1 MHDSFV
7 YLYLVS
13 FSCMKFLAVLLTADG
28 RVKICDMGLAKR
40 SKNSSL
46 TGAVGTVV
54 YMAPEVFGGDADVDE
69 VEGEEDDACFPL
81 PAQDDEPNAE
91 DVSSPECTAS
101 NTVKM
106 TKMRLDPRASD
117 VYALG
122 VMLWQLW
129 HREAPFYG
137 LGHHQVLFSSLHRAE
152 KSDALDIV
160 TTYRSF
166 SSTRARH
173 SD

>member
-28 RVKICDMGLAKR
+28 RVKICDMGLAKG

-46 TGAVGTVV
+46 TGAVGTVL

-69 VEGEEDDACFPL
+69 VEGEEDDAWFPL
-81 PAQDDEPNAE
+81 PAQDDGTDVE
-91 DVSSPECTAS
+91 DSIGSADS
-101 NTVKM
+101 ANTSVGKW
-106 TKMRLDPRASD
+106 RDPRASD

-122 VMLWQLW
+122 VILWQLW
-129 HREAPFYG
+129 HREVPFFG
-137 LGHHQVLFSSLHRAE
+137 LGHHQIMKLIEIIQMMMIQDPS
-152 KSDALDIV
+152 
-160 TTYRSF
+160 
-166 SSTRARH
+166 
-173 SD
+173 